1 MGIIQKVSVQ
11 RKMDHAL
18 SKALTMYVHIQGWD
32 SPLLTRR
39 VRGYFIK
46 ESCLDW
52 TWKAG
57 EDFQQLDMRERDSS
71 QSEGEKVS
79 ALFVE

>member
-1 MGIIQKVSVQ
+1 MGTIQKVSVQ
-11 RKMDHAL
+11 RKMDHV
-18 SKALTMYVHIQGWD
+18 SKALTMYIHIQGWD
-32 SPLLTRR
+32 SPLLTRK

-46 ESCLDW
+46 EWCLDW

-57 EDFQQLDMRERDSS
+57 EDFQQLDMGERDSS
-71 QSEGEKVS
+71 RSEGEKVS